1 MGRPRTPDTR
11 LRKPCCSVKPV
22 RHISM
27 FDCFGTLPS
36 LALTSSLL
44 ALIFGVLGLL
54 FPSDP
59 FVSSVLFSRGTV
71 HSLQSTFGRFG
82 LLFFFISPVGAV
94 CPHCFGNFPSCT
106 FDTDQK
112 CPTIDVPTANAA
124 VVAAGVGLWFL
135 LVFGPLRDVSLPIP
149 SRPRGAFTSCLGQ
162 PSGHRAWVYT
172 PALPDVCVVARSSS
186 VLMQAILLFVFT
198 SYCPCDALQRGGR
211 EQAKI
216 GGSRRTWRG
225 ARGLAVSILMV
236 SSVEPRVVGVLGTS
250 ECWSTPRGTSA
261 HS

>member
-1 MGRPRTPDTR
+1 LECSERPSVGVYLVGRPRTPDTR

-27 FDCFGTLPS
+27 FDPTLP
-36 LALTSSLL
+36 
-44 ALIFGVLGLL
+44 G
-54 FPSDP
+54 
-59 FVSSVLFSRGTV
+59 
-71 HSLQSTFGRFG
+71 
-82 LLFFFISPVGAV
+82 
-94 CPHCFGNFPSCT
+94 
-106 FDTDQK
+106 
-112 CPTIDVPTANAA
+112 
-124 VVAAGVGLWFL
+124 
-135 LVFGPLRDVSLPIP
+135 VSLV
-149 SRPRGAFTSCLGQ
+149 SMYGLG
-162 PSGHRAWVYT
+162 VYT

-216 GGSRRTWRG
+216 GRSRRTWRG
-225 ARGLAVSILMV
+225 ARGLAVSTLVV

-250 ECWSTPRGTSA
+250 ECWSIPRGTSA